1 MPDLKQSL
9 QGRDIG
15 HLRIVAGLCGLELTA
30 AEREAALEQLSAA
43 LLDPELVAEIQASL
57 PAGAREALAALTAEG
72 GRLPWAAFAR
82 RFGEI
87 REVGPGR
94 RDSEQVYLHPV
105 SAAEMLF
112 YRALLARAFFDAP
125 SGPQEFAYVPEDL
138 LKLIH
143 HEGHKG
149 REEEKK
155 ESVASVVVK
164 PVGEPLGRPATPI
177 ERALPLPAD
186 DRMLDDACTLLAA
199 LRLGW
204 SGVPQPEGLGVPEN
218 VLKDFLLAAR
228 LILPASEEG
237 GEKGH
242 LPQLEPV
249 RSFLAASR
257 GEAQA
262 QLAKAWLTSETFD
275 ELRQLPGLA
284 CEGEWTDQPLV
295 TREFLLNLLAAVPAG
310 QWWSLNA
317 FVRLVKEKY
326 ADFQRPAGDYDS
338 WFIKRLS
345 DGAYLRGFASW
356 DEVDGALVRY
366 LITGP
371 LHWLGI
377 LDLAVPDAEKAPSA
391 FRFTAAA
398 GRLLEGL
405 APQKA
410 AEETGRLTVSSQG
423 RITVPRLVPRAARY
437 QVARFCDWEE
447 GRADEYRYRVAPSSL
462 QRAREQGLKI
472 EQLLGLLQKHA
483 AAPIPPAFVRAV
495 QRWEKQGT
503 EARLERRLILR
514 LGSPAVLE
522 ELRKSKVARF
532 LGEPLGPTTVVVT
545 PGAQAKVLAALAEM
559 GLLAED
565 QTKADIIDGESG

>member
-9 QGRDIG
+9 QGRDLG
-15 HLRIVAGLCGLELTA
+15 HLRIVAELCGLELAA

-94 RDSEQVYLHPV
+94 RDSEQVHLHPV

-112 YRALLARAFFDAP
+112 YRALLARAFFDSP
-125 SGPQEFAYVPEDL
+125 SSPQEFAYIPDDL
-138 LKLIH
+138 LPLIH
-143 HEGHKG
+143 REVPLTPPPLPQGEGT
-149 REEEKK
+149 R
-155 ESVASVVVK
+155 VRD
-164 PVGEPLGRPATPI
+164 EPLGRPATPI

-199 LRLGW
+199 LRRGW

-237 GEKGH
+237 GEKGY

-262 QLAKAWLTSETFD
+262 RLAKAWLSSETFN

-284 CEGEWTDQPLV
+284 CEGEWTNQPLV
-295 TREFLLNLLAAVPAG
+295 TRQFLLDLLAAVPAG

-345 DGAYLRGFASW
+345 DGVFLRGFAAW

-398 GRLLEGL
+398 GRLLEGIS
-405 APQKA
+405 PQKA

-437 QVARFCDWEE
+437 QVTRFCDWEE
-447 GRADEYRYRVAPSSL
+447 GKADEYRYRVAPSSL
-462 QRAREQGLKI
+462 QRAREQGLKV

-483 AAPIPPAFVRAV
+483 AAPVPPAFVRAV

-545 PGAQAKVLAALAEM
+545 PGAQTKVLAALAEM